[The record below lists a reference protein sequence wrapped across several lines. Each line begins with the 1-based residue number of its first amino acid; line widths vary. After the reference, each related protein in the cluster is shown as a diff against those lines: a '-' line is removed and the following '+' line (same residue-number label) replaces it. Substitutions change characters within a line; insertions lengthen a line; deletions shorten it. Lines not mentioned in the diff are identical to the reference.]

1 MVRTGSM
8 DVVPPPFFIL
18 GSQGSGS
25 TMLRL
30 MLDAHPR
37 LAVPAE
43 TGVMRL
49 VTAHRWVPF
58 WEFGG
63 GWHERL
69 GLSGEQLDS
78 RLAGF
83 YGGGRAPSTGRGGE
97 GPRGGETPRHRLHGA
112 HHP

>member
-1 MVRTGSM
+1 MARTGSM
-8 DVVPPPFFIL
+8 DVVAPPFFIL

-30 MLDAHPR
+30 MLDAPPR

-63 GWHERL
+63 EWHERL
-69 GLSGEQLDS
+69 GLSGEQLDR
-78 RLAGF
+78 RLGDF
-83 YGGGRAPSTGRGGE
+83 YGGLFARYSPRPGKGRGG
-97 GPRGGETPRHRLHGA
+97 GGKPCPPLHRRHH
-112 HHP
+112 